1 MTTQENTTNII
12 GVKELRQ
19 NLDKYVL
26 AVARGQSFTVV
37 RRSKPIFSLQKPITY
52 DEWGDP
58 TGKWETIIDFRD
70 IQSGGVPAQEV
81 LEALHNLERQ
91 DEQDRKAA
99 RQTSTKTT

>member
-1 MTTQENTTNII
+1 MATQENTTNII

-26 AVARGQSFTVV
+26 AIARGQSFTVV

-58 TGKWETIIDFRD
+58 THEWDNGVDLRDSEGAGMPIETF
-70 IQSGGVPAQEV
+70 
-81 LEALHNLERQ
+81 LKYL
-91 DEQDRKAA
+91 KAA
-99 RQTSTKTT
+99 R